1 MVENLLELF
10 LANEYATLVLID
22 FLRGINSWGLPAAW
36 TGSWLMIY
44 LEEFLFWWIIPVV
57 SMLWWRSWVHKHP
70 ELVEEI

>member
-1 MVENLLELF
+1 
-10 LANEYATLVLID
+10 
-22 FLRGINSWGLPAAW
+22 
-36 TGSWLMIY
+36 MIY